1 MTKIM
6 RKYTLND
13 VKSLINQNISVLLYE
28 LSTKYDSFEIIC
40 DMSCV
45 FNIDGV
51 NYNRDSAS
59 LTLLSNRI
67 QVNSDIILSA
77 NKVSVKSSMN
87 N

>member
-1 MTKIM
+1 MSKIIK
-6 RKYTLND
+6 KYTIND
-13 VKSLINQNISVLLYE
+13 VRSLVNQNISVLLYE

-51 NYNRDSAS
+51 NYNWNSAS
-59 LTLLSNRI
+59 LTILSNKI

-77 NKVSVKSSMN
+77 NSVSVKSSMN